1 MTACFKLMK
10 ALQPNTKHPDSSLCE
25 PCVYFS
31 RNLDPANLGPDAAG
45 MKNQNDCGLGFT
57 PGDAGCTEMRTN
69 NCSAR
74 KGKS

>member
-1 MTACFKLMK
+1 MR
-10 ALQPNTKHPDSSLCE
+10 ALQPGTQQPVNSSFCE

-31 RNLDPANLGPDAAG
+31 RNLDPVKLESDVSSVRQDA
-45 MKNQNDCGLGFT
+45 CGLDFL
-57 PGDAGCTEMRTN
+57 PGDGGCSEMRTN